1 MPGTNSRLL
10 PVIKVGGESH
20 PMKLADYIAGFL
32 AAQGCTHVFGYPGG
46 AIMHLIDSLYKR
58 QDIQFIGT
66 YHEQGAAFAAEGYA
80 RRKNGLGVAIATS
93 GPGATNLITGICSA
107 YFDSIPCLYLTGQV
121 NTYEY
126 KGDMTVRQ
134 LGFQETD
141 IVSIVKPITKY
152 AVRLT
157 DPLQIRYELE
167 KAISLATSG
176 RKGPVLLDL
185 PMDMQRADIKEQE
198 LVGYQAE
205 PAEEMKK
212 DWLGPLLELFNNAK
226 RPVILVGGG
235 VRLAGAQD
243 LFQQFAQQLKI
254 PIVCSLMGR
263 DVYDNT
269 KDNYFGMIGAY
280 GNRYANLTI
289 ANSDFILAL
298 GSRLD
303 SRQTGKASSFA
314 REAKLVRVDIDS
326 NELAKKIKKD
336 EMVIQADIGYFLST
350 LLENMEQ
357 INPAF
362 IKPSL
367 ANSWLE
373 RARNYQQKY
382 PSFHTQDISDPNFI
396 MWEISQM
403 TSENDVICLD
413 VGQNQMWA
421 AQSMQLTKGQRLLIS
436 GGMGAMG
443 FSLPAAIGAYYQNPH
458 QGKVLAIA
466 GDGGMQM
473 NIQELALL
481 KRNRLPIKVIVMNN
495 HSLGMIRHFQ
505 EMYFEGR
512 YYATIK
518 DYEAPDFCKIAEA
531 YGIQGVKVKDI
542 HGLRN
547 LKPLLASADPVFIEI
562 QLPQTTYV
570 YPKLSINR
578 PIEDQDPLLPRE
590 ELAGNM
596 LVKPWDS

>member
-1 MPGTNSRLL
+1 
-10 PVIKVGGESH
+10 
-20 PMKLADYIAGFL
+20 MKLADYIAAFL
-32 AAQGCTHVFGYPGG
+32 AEQGCTHVFGYAGG
-46 AIMHLIDSLYKR
+46 AVTHLIDSLYQR

-80 RRKNGLGVAIATS
+80 RRKNDIGVAIATS
-93 GPGATNLITGICSA
+93 GPGATNLLTGIGSA

-126 KGDMTVRQ
+126 KGDLAVRQ

-157 DPLQIRYELE
+157 DPRQIRYELE
-167 KAISLATSG
+167 KAIFLANSG
-176 RKGPVLLDL
+176 RKGPVLLDI
-185 PMDMQRADIKEQE
+185 PMDIQRADIREQD

-205 PAEEMKK
+205 PTEKMEKS
-212 DWLGPLLELFNNAK
+212 WLSPLLELFKKAK

-235 VRLAGAQD
+235 VQLSGAQG
-243 LFQQFAQQLKI
+243 LFNQLAKQLKI

-269 KDNYFGMIGAY
+269 NDNYFGMIGAY
-280 GNRYANLTI
+280 GNRYANLII

-303 SRQTGKASSFA
+303 SRQTGPVNSFA
-314 REAKLVRVDIDS
+314 REAKLVRVDIDN

-336 EMVIQADIGYFLST
+336 EYAIQADIGGFLRT
-350 LLENMEQ
+350 LNENLDQ
-357 INPAF
+357 IN
-362 IKPSL
+362 
-367 ANSWLE
+367 NSAASTWLE
-373 RARNYQQKY
+373 QARVYQQKY
-382 PSFHTQDISDPNFI
+382 PSFKTSDLSDPNFI
-396 MWEISQM
+396 MLEISKLA
-403 TSENDVICLD
+403 SENDIICLD

-421 AQSMQLTKGQRLLIS
+421 AQSMKITQSQRLLIS

-443 FSLPAAIGAYYQNPH
+443 FSVPAAIGAYYQNPH
-458 QGKVLAIA
+458 QGKVLALA

-473 NIQELALL
+473 NIQELALI
-481 KRNRLPIKVIVMNN
+481 KRNHLPIKIIVLNN

-512 YYATIK
+512 YNATIK
-518 DYEAPDFCKIAEA
+518 DYEAPDFCKIASA
-531 YGIQGVKVKDI
+531 YGIQAVQVKASQE
-542 HGLRN
+542 LRN
-547 LKPLLASADPVFIEI
+547 LKPLLSSNEPVFIEI

-578 PIEDQDPLLPRE
+578 PIEDQDPLLTRE
-590 ELAGNM
+590 ELASNM
-596 LVKPWDS
+596 LVKPWDSGGL